1 MDSRMILKELQQT
14 LVRYR
19 AGLISKEQSRE
30 ELTYLMAML
39 KAYEM
44 TTLENRIEQLEAV
57 LLDRR

>member
-1 MDSRMILKELQQT
+1 VDSKMILKELQQI

>member
-1 MDSRMILKELQQT
+1 MILKELQQI

>member
-1 MDSRMILKELQQT
+1 MDSKMILKELQQI

>member
-30 ELTYLMAML
+30 ELAYLMAML

-44 TTLENRIEQLEAV
+44 TTLENRVEQLEAV